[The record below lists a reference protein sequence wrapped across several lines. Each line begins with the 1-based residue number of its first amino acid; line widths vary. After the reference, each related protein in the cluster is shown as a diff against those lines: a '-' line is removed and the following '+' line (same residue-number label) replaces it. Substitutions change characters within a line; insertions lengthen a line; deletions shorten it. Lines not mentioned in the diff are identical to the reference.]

1 MTSEAFD
8 YYIPVRK
15 SEIVS
20 AILHHQALKAEERP
34 EMASLIRWLGLLF
47 HIEFFTT
54 SEHIKELYVGLNP
67 DQKGTHP
74 LETSKAQRRVFLE
87 ELEHVLITANFRPL
101 SHAEIDEADSKEGR
115 LRSEIKVKTGIFS
128 KVQFYA
134 RGLREVKTD
143 VDIWFGLRRKKA
155 IIPTFDHVVFA
166 MIPGLDASKKDIK
179 RAGLRQGAAYLQL
192 FRNIPLADLK
202 SLYPN
207 ARAQV
212 SWLKKG
218 LIAASTVIA
227 GVPLLMKIIP
237 AFSVLMLVLAAYLGI
252 SGNVEEDSLKK
263 GIAAGTVLAAF
274 IGLGL
279 RQWVSYDRHSLRQ
292 HKLLSDHAHSNKLNT
307 NAGCFDYL
315 IAASEDAEVKEAI
328 MAYALL
334 YFYDAPLSMQA
345 LDEMVEAWFHAQFGV
360 KIDFEIDDAIAKLDR
375 LSLVQRKDGEFTALP
390 LNKALANCADNWRLL
405 SSNIARIGIEE
416 NTLEFFDSAKPD

>member
-20 AILHHQALKAEERP
+20 AILHHEALSAADRP
-34 EMASLIRWLGLLF
+34 EMASVIRWLALLF
-47 HIEFFTT
+47 HMEFFAT

-74 LETSKAQRRVFLE
+74 LETSHAQRQVFLE
-87 ELEHVLITANFRPL
+87 ELDKVLIAANFRPL
-101 SHAEIDEADSKEGR
+101 TNEEVEDADSKEGR
-115 LRSEIKVKTGIFS
+115 LRSEIKVKTGVFS
-128 KVQFYA
+128 RVHFYA
-134 RGLREVKTD
+134 RGLRDVETEVDK
-143 VDIWFGLRRKKA
+143 WFGLRSRTVM
-155 IIPTFDHVVFA
+155 IPTFDHVVFA
-166 MIPGLDASKKDIK
+166 MIPGLSASKKDVK

-192 FRNIPLADLK
+192 FRSIPLADLK
-202 SLYPN
+202 ALYPN

-212 SWLKKG
+212 SWVKKAM
-218 LIAASTVIA
+218 IAFSTIIT

-237 AFSVLMLVLAAYLGI
+237 ALSVFLLVLAAYLGI
-252 SGNVEEDSLKK
+252 SGKVEEDSLKK
-263 GIAAGTVLAAF
+263 AIASGTVLAAV

-315 IAASEDAEVKEAI
+315 VAASEDAEVKEAF

-334 YFYDAPLSMQA
+334 YLHGEPMTMEA
-345 LDEMVEAWFHAQFGV
+345 LDAHVEGWFKERFSKV
-360 KIDFEIDDAIAKLDR
+360 IDFEIDDAIAKLER
-375 LSLVQRKDGEFTALP
+375 LSLVVREGDTFRAVP
-390 LNKALANCADNWRLL
+390 LEKAVANCADNWRLL
-405 SSNIARIGIEE
+405 SSNIARGGIEE
-416 NTLEFFDSAKPD
+416 DKLEFFQP

>member
-20 AILHHQALKAEERP
+20 AILHHDALSDTDRP
-34 EMASLIRWLGLLF
+34 EMASVIRWLALLF
-47 HIEFFTT
+47 HMEFFAT

-67 DQKGTHP
+67 DQKGSDP
-74 LETSKAQRRVFLE
+74 LTTSNAQRQMFLE
-87 ELEHVLITANFRPL
+87 ELDKVMIAANFRPL
-101 SHAEIDEADSKEGR
+101 TNDEVEEADSKEGR
-115 LRSEIKVKTGIFS
+115 LRSEIKVKTGVFS

-134 RGLREVKTD
+134 RGLKDVETEVDK
-143 VDIWFGLRRKKA
+143 WFGLRSKKVM
-155 IIPTFDHVVFA
+155 IPTFDHVVFA
-166 MIPGLDASKKDIK
+166 MIPGVNASKKDIK

-192 FRNIPLADLK
+192 FRSIPMADLK
-202 SLYPN
+202 ALYPN

-212 SWLKKG
+212 SWVKKAM
-218 LIAASTVIA
+218 IALSTVIT

-237 AFSVLMLVLAAYLGI
+237 ALSVLLIVLAAYLGI
-252 SGNVEEDSLKK
+252 SGKVEEDSLKK
-263 GIAAGTVLAAF
+263 AIASGTILAAF

-315 IAASEDAEVKEAI
+315 IAASEDAEVKEAF

-334 YFYDAPLSMQA
+334 YLHGEPMEMGA
-345 LDEMVEAWFHAQFGV
+345 LDAHIEAWFKGQFDV
-360 KIDFEIDDAIAKLDR
+360 VIDFEIDDAIAKLER
-375 LSLVQRKDGEFTALP
+375 LSLVVREGDTFRAVP
-390 LNKALANCADNWRLL
+390 LDKAIESCADNWRLL
-405 SSNIARIGIEE
+405 SSNIARGGIEE
-416 NTLEFFDSAKPD
+416 DKLAFFQA

>member
-20 AILHHQALKAEERP
+20 AILHHESLSAADRP
-34 EMASLIRWLGLLF
+34 ELASVIRWLALLF
-47 HIEFFTT
+47 HMEFFAT

-74 LETSKAQRRVFLE
+74 LETSHAQRQVFLE
-87 ELEHVLITANFRPL
+87 ELDKVLIAANFRPL
-101 SHAEIDEADSKEGR
+101 TNEEVEDADSKEGR
-115 LRSEIKVKTGIFS
+115 LRSEIKVKTDVFS
-128 KVQFYA
+128 RVHFYA
-134 RGLREVKTD
+134 RGLRDVETEVDK
-143 VDIWFGLRRKKA
+143 WFGLRSRKVM
-155 IIPTFDHVVFA
+155 IPTFDHVVFA
-166 MIPGLDASKKDIK
+166 MIPGLNASKKDVK

-192 FRNIPLADLK
+192 FRSIPLADLK
-202 SLYPN
+202 ALYPN

-212 SWLKKG
+212 SWMRKAM
-218 LIAASTVIA
+218 IAASTVIT

-237 AFSVLMLVLAAYLGI
+237 ALSVLLLVLAAYLGI
-252 SGNVEEDSLKK
+252 SGKVEEDSLKK
-263 GIAAGTVLAAF
+263 AIASGTILAAF

-315 IAASEDAEVKEAI
+315 IAASEDAEVKEAF

-334 YFYDAPLSMQA
+334 KFHDEPMEMDA
-345 LDEMVEAWFHAQFGV
+345 LDKLVEGWFQERFGIA
-360 KIDFEIDDAIAKLDR
+360 IDFEIDDAIAKLER
-375 LSLVQRKDGEFTALP
+375 LSLIVRDGDTFRAVP
-390 LNKALANCADNWRLL
+390 FAKAVESCVDNWRLL
-405 SSNIARIGIEE
+405 SDNIARGGIEE
-416 NTLEFFDSAKPD
+416 DTLEFFKA

>member
-1 MTSEAFD
+1 MTTEAFD

-20 AILHHQALKAEERP
+20 AILHHEALDDDERSDL
-34 EMASLIRWLGLLF
+34 ASVIRWLALLF
-47 HIEFFTT
+47 HMEFFAT

-67 DQKGTHP
+67 DQKGDHP
-74 LETSKAQRRVFLE
+74 LITSAAQRQVFLE
-87 ELEHVLITANFRPL
+87 ELDRVLIAANFRPL
-101 SHAEIDEADSKEGR
+101 TNDEVEDADSKEGR
-115 LRSEIKVKTGIFS
+115 LRSEIKVKTGVFS
-128 KVQFYA
+128 RVQFYA
-134 RGLREVKTD
+134 RGLREVETE
-143 VDIWFGLRRKKA
+143 VDTWFGFRSKKVM
-155 IIPTFDHVVFA
+155 IPTFDHVVFA
-166 MIPGLDASKKDIK
+166 MIPGLSASKKDIK

-202 SLYPN
+202 ALYPN

-212 SWLKKG
+212 SWVKKAM
-218 LIAASTVIA
+218 IAASTVIT

-237 AFSVLMLVLAAYLGI
+237 ALSVLLIVLAAYLGI
-252 SGNVEEDSLKK
+252 SGKVEEDSLKK
-263 GIAAGTVLAAF
+263 AIASGTILAAF

-315 IAASEDAEVKEAI
+315 IAASEDAEVKEAF

-334 YFYDAPLSMQA
+334 YFQGKPMGMEA
-345 LDEMVEAWFHAQFGV
+345 LDAHIEGWFKDRFDVE
-360 KIDFEIDDAIAKLDR
+360 IDFEIDDAIAKLER
-375 LSLVQRKDGEFTALP
+375 LSLVVRAGDSFCAVP
-390 LNKALANCADNWRLL
+390 LKKAVESCADNWRLL
-405 SSNIARIGIEE
+405 SSNIARGGIEE
-416 NTLEFFDSAKPD
+416 DKLAFFKV

>member
-1 MTSEAFD
+1 MTNEVFD

-20 AILHHQALKAEERP
+20 AILHHEALSSVDRP
-34 EMASLIRWLGLLF
+34 EMASLIRWLALLF
-47 HIEFFTT
+47 HMEFFAT

-67 DQKGTHP
+67 DQKGSHP
-74 LETSKAQRRVFLE
+74 LKTGKAQRQVFLE
-87 ELEHVLITANFRPL
+87 ELDKVMIAANFRPL
-101 SHAEIDEADSKEGR
+101 TNDEVEEADSKEGR
-115 LRSEIKVKTGIFS
+115 LRSEIKVKSGVFS

-134 RGLREVKTD
+134 RGLREVETK
-143 VDIWFGLRRKKA
+143 VDKWFGLRSRKVM
-155 IIPTFDHVVFA
+155 ISTFDHVVFA
-166 MIPGLDASKKDIK
+166 MIPGLNASKKDVK

-202 SLYPN
+202 ALYPN

-218 LIAASTVIA
+218 MIAASTVIT

-237 AFSVLMLVLAAYLGI
+237 ALSVLLIVLSAYLGI
-252 SGNVEEDSLKK
+252 SGKVEEDSLKK
-263 GIAAGTVLAAF
+263 AIASGTILAAF

-279 RQWVSYDRHSLRQ
+279 RQWTNYERHSLRQ
-292 HKLLSDHAHSNKLNT
+292 HKLLSDHSLSNKLNT

-315 IAASEDAEVKEAI
+315 IAASEDAEVKEAF

-334 YFYDAPLSMQA
+334 YFQDEPMEMDA
-345 LDEMVEAWFHAQFGV
+345 LDAHIERWFKTRFDV
-360 KIDFEIDDAIAKLDR
+360 VIDFEIDDAIAKLER
-375 LSLVQRKDGEFTALP
+375 LSLVVREGTTFRAVP
-390 LNKALANCADNWRLL
+390 LEKAIESCADNWRLL
-405 SSNIARIGIEE
+405 SSNIARGGIEE
-416 NTLEFFDSAKPD
+416 DKLEFFQV

>member
-20 AILHHQALKAEERP
+20 AILHHDSLSAADRP
-34 EMASLIRWLGLLF
+34 ELASVIRWLALLF
-47 HIEFFTT
+47 HMEFFAT

-67 DQKGTHP
+67 DQKGSHP
-74 LETSKAQRRVFLE
+74 LETSHAQRQVFLE
-87 ELEHVLITANFRPL
+87 ELDKVLIAANFRPL
-101 SHAEIDEADSKEGR
+101 TNEEVEDADSKEGR
-115 LRSEIKVKTGIFS
+115 LRSEIKVKTGVFS
-128 KVQFYA
+128 RVHFYA
-134 RGLREVKTD
+134 RGLRDVETEVDK
-143 VDIWFGLRRKKA
+143 WFGLKTRTVM
-155 IIPTFDHVVFA
+155 IPTFDHVVFA
-166 MIPGLDASKKDIK
+166 MIPGLKASKKDVK

-192 FRNIPLADLK
+192 FRSIPLADLK
-202 SLYPN
+202 ALYPN

-212 SWLKKG
+212 SWVKKAM
-218 LIAASTVIA
+218 IAFSTIIT

-237 AFSVLMLVLAAYLGI
+237 ALSVFMLVLAAYLGI
-252 SGNVEEDSLKK
+252 SGKVEEDSLKK
-263 GIAAGTVLAAF
+263 AIASGTILAAV

-315 IAASEDAEVKEAI
+315 VAASEDAEVKEAF

-334 YFYDAPLSMQA
+334 YLHGEPMGMEA
-345 LDEMVEAWFHAQFGV
+345 LDAHVESWFKARFGKV
-360 KIDFEIDDAIAKLDR
+360 IDFEIDDAIAKLER
-375 LSLVQRKDGEFTALP
+375 LSLITREGDTFRPVP
-390 LNKALANCADNWRLL
+390 LEKAVANCTDNWRLL
-405 SSNIARIGIEE
+405 SSNIARGGIEE
-416 NTLEFFDSAKPD
+416 DKLEFFKP